1 MNYSADIAK
10 ELVHEIMQI
19 LYKYQG
25 SVLAVTVLGCLEAAK
40 LQLMAEQFD
49 AIHRR
54 ENDE

>member
-25 SVLAVTVLGCLEAAK
+25 TVLAVTVLGCLEAAK